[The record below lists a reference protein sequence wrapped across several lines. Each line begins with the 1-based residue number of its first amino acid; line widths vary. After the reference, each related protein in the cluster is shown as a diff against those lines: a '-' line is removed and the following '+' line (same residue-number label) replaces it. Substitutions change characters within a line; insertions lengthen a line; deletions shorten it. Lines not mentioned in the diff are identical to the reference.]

1 MWNGSLSFSI
11 DGVDCGVASKD
22 KRLKQGKYFPAIL
35 LMNKEDKISFMNPRQ
50 LSKASLGYQTMFSK
64 LGVEAEENERFYR
77 MVEEV
82 HDYFTDMN
90 QEKELHKMMLGAYLN
105 NMGAFEGLCQKV
117 REQDEVQNSQSTA
130 QTQSGG
136 LSNCYV
142 LKRLI
147 YSFMN
152 PVLIPYKDFHED
164 YRLSAFDSFIHQTI
178 TEVMNI
184 HFMLADVQN

>member
-1 MWNGSLSFSI
+1 MWNGELKFTI

-22 KRLKQGKYFPAIL
+22 KRLKQGKYFSAIL
-35 LMNKEDKISFMNPRQ
+35 LMNNEDKITFVNPRN
-50 LSKASLGYQTMFSK
+50 LSKVSLGYQTLFNK
-64 LGVEAEENERFYR
+64 LGVEAEENERFYK

-105 NMGAFEGLCQKV
+105 NMGSFEGLCQKV
-117 REQDEVQNSQSTA
+117 RVQDEKENKDGA

-136 LSNCYV
+136 LSNCYI

-152 PVLIPYKDFHED
+152 PVLIPYKDFHEE
-164 YRLSAFDSFIHQTI
+164 YRLLAFESFIHQTI
-178 TEVMNI
+178 GEVMNI
-184 HFMLADVQN
+184 HFMLVDV